1 MKSHLTGLLV
11 LLLLSAYPVTDAGAQ
26 ERQTQLRGP
35 KNATSQYSGAVYGPI
50 DEQDTLWR
58 IADRYRQDKSVS
70 VYQVML
76 AIYELNPNAFEQ
88 DNLNLLVQGATL
100 RLPSQRY
107 TARVNKAQAQAR
119 ADRDDARYAEL
130 LKQPSTTNNNIKPAE
145 PLVNRADLSDTRS
158 AIEQKI
164 TRLDEQQ
171 VRQFDEL
178 RQQFSS
184 SLDNVQALLD
194 ENRKLYKRVEQVN
207 TDLMNLRQQVEGDV
221 QSQMDEQLALQRQL
235 LDMVKQE
242 QAERTA
248 EKNNSLA
255 STLTQPASLI
265 IGSGILT
272 LLLAG
277 GLAAWLLR
285 KRNAEPEALAPQS
298 EPAPAVASDIDIDDR
313 ATSMSPDL
321 EDDTPE
327 LTDDELFND
336 DELLDD
342 VLSSEL
348 EDTLDSE
355 LDSFSDLDDD
365 MLVPDDSE
373 QIFEDGES
381 ELGQDDLDSLF
392 DDELDDTSL
401 DDEALDD
408 SALEGID
415 LADDDTGSTAEEDEV
430 VPDDDKTIDELLAEN
445 QPPVSENDFT
455 VVTDDASTAPDESA
469 PASDAQEN
477 ALPSMAGIA
486 DDGEEQPEISIDDL
500 LEAEQEKA
508 KNSFAKD
515 NDVVDETMLGKLDS
529 EINQQNAE
537 LDRLADGILEEI
549 DQLEQMGGLPTA
561 EELEEEEQAFSGQ
574 GSPQGIQSLDGLVDD
589 IEDMELEESELNEI
603 DTSENFA
610 DPLSDELIAQ
620 LQAENDFANDTT
632 DIALP
637 EGDEAVTGFDDP
649 LSDELL
655 AELSAEQDDEEAQ
668 LNSLSDELLAE
679 LEHDGELGETSDVA
693 AVEPE
698 DSIEDELTDDLL
710 AELEAGI
717 TGNEL
722 PTDAEQPINEFPVE
736 PFSPSDTGNE
746 GENEPQDIDIDELLD
761 DVEMPAPESVDNVVT
776 DTTEPPGEPALD
788 ASVAEQDIDS
798 QPDNADEA
806 KPEAELADSE
816 ETLAADAAT
825 PTDADNTDSALS
837 DEPAVDEPTTE
848 ESGSAAPTAEEQ
860 DETEPA
866 EAEPAADEML
876 AEQDIDSLLDD
887 VEEAEPETD
896 LADAEEALA
905 EDAAAPSDADNT
917 ENVLSDE
924 LAADDI
930 TAKESGSDAPT
941 AEEQDETEPAESE
954 PAAVDT
960 LAEQDIDS
968 LLDDVEEAEP
978 EADLADAEETL
989 ADESTTPSDADNTEN
1004 VLSDEQAVDDI
1015 TAEES
1020 GSDAPT
1026 AEEQDET
1033 EPAEP
1038 EPAAVDTLAE
1048 QDIDSLLDDV
1058 EEAEPEANLADATDA
1073 LAEDAATPSDADN
1086 TENVLSDE
1094 QALDEPTTEE
1104 SGPDAPTA
1112 EEQDETEP
1120 AESKPAESKPAA
1132 DEMLAEQD
1140 IDSLLDDV
1148 EEAEP
1153 ETDLADATDALAE
1166 DAATPSDADNIDNAL
1181 SDEPAVVEPT
1191 TEESGSDAPT
1201 AEEQDETEPAEP
1213 EPAADEMLAEQGI
1226 DSLLDDVEEAEPEAD
1241 LADATDALDEDA
1253 AAPSDAD
1260 NTENVLSN
1268 EQAVDDIAAEESG
1281 SDAPTAEEQDETD
1294 PAEPEPAESD
1304 PAADAALADSEETL
1318 AADAA
1323 TPTDADNT
1331 DSALSDEPAVDEP
1344 TTEESGSAAPTA
1356 EEQDETEPAEPK
1368 PAEAEPAAVDT
1379 LAEQDIDSLLDD
1391 VEEAEPE
1398 TDLADAEDALAEDAV
1413 TPTDADN
1420 TENVLSNEQAVDEPT
1435 AEESGSAAPT
1445 AEEQDETEPTESEP
1459 ADDAALAEQDID
1471 SLLDDVEEA
1480 EPEADLADATDTLA
1494 EDAAAPSDADNT
1506 ENALSDEL
1514 AADDIT
1520 AEESGSDALTAE
1532 EQDKT
1537 DPAEPEP
1544 AESDPA
1550 ADDTLAEQDIDSL
1563 LDDVEE
1569 AEPAADIADEPTVQ
1583 SDSESA
1589 VHDEALFEELNH
1601 LPETLSEA
1609 DFEGEPSLEL
1619 EDDAEEESLLSSG
1632 APTAVPATDDTA
1644 VQIDPLDA
1652 ALAEFDQQL
1661 MDDIPS
1667 ITDTVNDTNTPKDTF
1682 DDSILTSFD
1691 DNEDFSLEQ
1700 EQDGI
1705 VPGTRAHEGDINELE
1720 DVPGL
1725 DEWLS
1730 GNSTADKDIL
1740 DELEGS
1746 DFDDLLGSMDDDSGF
1761 PEPPVNNESAAENNA
1776 AASPTA
1782 AEDAFRLANP
1792 DLDLA
1797 ALLNEPEDS
1806 VGGNEPPAEPDYL
1819 DVETLLDESMQ
1830 DDDRQ
1835 FEEMPLDLDVSLS
1848 DFSGI
1853 SDDADIIDIDKDA
1866 GQNANLDLAR
1876 VYMEMDDMPSAREL
1890 LEEVIEKG
1898 SEEQKKEAVELLG
1911 SLV

>member
-248 EKNNSLA
+248 EKNNSLS

-445 QPPVSENDFT
+445 QPPVSEDDFT
-455 VVTDDASTAPDESA
+455 VVTDDASTAPEESA
-469 PASDAQEN
+469 PVSDAQEN
-477 ALPSMAGIA
+477 ALPTMAGIA

-561 EELEEEEQAFSGQ
+561 EELEEEEQAFFGQ

-806 KPEAELADSE
+806 KPEAELA
-816 ETLAADAAT
+816 
-825 PTDADNTDSALS
+825 
-837 DEPAVDEPTTE
+837 
-848 ESGSAAPTAEEQ
+848 
-860 DETEPA
+860 
-866 EAEPAADEML
+866 
-876 AEQDIDSLLDD
+876 EQDIDSLLDD
-887 VEEAEPETD
+887 VEEAESEPETD
-896 LADAEEALA
+896 LADAEETLA

-924 LAADDI
+924 QAVDEP
-930 TAKESGSDAPT
+930 TTEESGPDAPI
-941 AEEQDETEPAESE
+941 AEEQDKTGPADSDPAEPKPAEAE

-1004 VLSDEQAVDDI
+1004 VLSDEQA
-1015 TAEES
+1015 
-1020 GSDAPT
+1020 
-1026 AEEQDET
+1026 
-1033 EPAEP
+1033 
-1038 EPAAVDTLAE
+1038 
-1048 QDIDSLLDDV
+1048 
-1058 EEAEPEANLADATDA
+1058 
-1073 LAEDAATPSDADN
+1073 
-1086 TENVLSDE
+1086 
-1094 QALDEPTTEE
+1094 LDEPTTEE

-1120 AESKPAESKPAA
+1120 AESKPAEAEPAA

-1166 DAATPSDADNIDNAL
+1166 DAATPSDADNTDNTL
-1181 SDEPAVVEPT
+1181 SDELAVDDIT
-1191 TEESGSDAPT
+1191 AEESGSDAPT
-1201 AEEQDETEPAEP
+1201 AEEQDETEPAAD
-1213 EPAADEMLAEQGI
+1213 AALAEQDI
-1226 DSLLDDVEEAEPEAD
+1226 DSLLDDVEEAEPETD
-1241 LADATDALDEDA
+1241 LADATDTLAEDA

-1260 NTENVLSN
+1260 NTENVLSDELAVDDITTEESGSDAPIAEEQDETEPAEPEPAEADPAADAALAEQDIDSLLDDVEEAEPEAN
-1268 EQAVDDIAAEESG
+1268 LADAEEALAEDAATPSDADNTENVLSDEQAVDDIAAEESG
-1281 SDAPTAEEQDETD
+1281 SDAPI
-1294 PAEPEPAESD
+1294 
-1304 PAADAALADSEETL
+1304 
-1318 AADAA
+1318 
-1323 TPTDADNT
+1323 
-1331 DSALSDEPAVDEP
+1331 
-1344 TTEESGSAAPTA
+1344 A
-1356 EEQDETEPAEPK
+1356 EEQDETEPAEPE

-1398 TDLADAEDALAEDAV
+1398 TDLADA
-1413 TPTDADN
+1413 
-1420 TENVLSNEQAVDEPT
+1420 
-1435 AEESGSAAPT
+1435 
-1445 AEEQDETEPTESEP
+1445 
-1459 ADDAALAEQDID
+1459 
-1471 SLLDDVEEA
+1471 
-1480 EPEADLADATDTLA
+1480 TDTLA

-1506 ENALSDEL
+1506 ENVLSDEL
-1514 AADDIT
+1514 TVDEPT
-1520 AEESGSDALTAE
+1520 AEESGSDAPTAE
-1532 EQDKT
+1532 EQDET
-1537 DPAEPEP
+1537 EPAEPEP
-1544 AESDPA
+1544 AADA
-1550 ADDTLAEQDIDSL
+1550 ALAEQGIDSL

-1569 AEPAADIADEPTVQ
+1569 AEPAADIADEPTAQ

-1806 VGGNEPPAEPDYL
+1806 VGGNEPSAEPDYL

>member
-1038 EPAAVDTLAE
+1038 
-1048 QDIDSLLDDV
+1048 
-1058 EEAEPEANLADATDA
+1058 
-1073 LAEDAATPSDADN
+1073 
-1086 TENVLSDE
+1086 
-1094 QALDEPTTEE
+1094 
-1104 SGPDAPTA
+1104 
-1112 EEQDETEP
+1112 
-1120 AESKPAESKPAA
+1120 KPAESKPAA